1 MPATLL
7 ALAKSIYYILK
18 ERCMGQCKVRS
29 EHVGEILQMMYGRLI
44 QCWLK
49 IGHQVFS
56 NSRKII
62 IHKSGFYIVLQ
73 DDVIL
78 TISNR
83 ANSVL
88 FTFLPLNFL
97 YKVPKISAVLS
108 FCKLILPVQSFC
120 RSQLAGNLVS
130 SFLKLSPQILAL
142 RSFSLLP

>member
-1 MPATLL
+1 MLNYLSTVRLNQ
-7 ALAKSIYYILK
+7 
-18 ERCMGQCKVRS
+18 GQAAAQPSFVSSRNAA
-29 EHVGEILQMMYGRLI
+29 VI
-44 QCWLK
+44 
-49 IGHQVFS
+49 FS

-62 IHKSGFYIVLQ
+62 IRKSGFYTVLQ
-73 DDVIL
+73 NDVTL

-120 RSQLAGNLVS
+120 RS
-130 SFLKLSPQILAL
+130 
-142 RSFSLLP
+142 